1 MFCRASAA
9 LTIGLLPDSRCRI
22 EFTFIRSTSRK
33 HEFYIFALQDAGFRD
48 ITVQTI
54 RLELP
59 FLLISAIR

>member
-1 MFCRASAA
+1 
-9 LTIGLLPDSRCRI
+9 LPDSRCRI

-59 FLLISAIR
+59 FLLISAIK